1 MARTKAKTTV
11 KKKSSTSTIVKR
23 ARGNARS
30 SKQGTD
36 NLTFSLSFNQGV
48 SVGSRAVG
56 EDIIGV
62 VPINVYD
69 VMSQSKNYQALASI
83 FEQVRIDYVAAVI
96 TVSTAEGLSANPD
109 NALTNYSSYDLYTAW
124 DRNGVDNSELKP
136 IYINTESDISAVYPN
151 ICGSLQC
158 ITGSAISSYG
168 SVKKSS
174 LNVYQKWRHATWI
187 APKDL
192 QEKQQF
198 VNCKSIQAWH
208 GPYTGGSSTTPYA
221 YPIAYTDAE
230 DHKTYF
236 YNPDNKFIVPRNIV
250 LGDQNG
256 YAEVANNS
264 DNPSLIGNS
273 AKYPFKPTLLIGA
286 FRTGLNAVNAVDNFQ
301 PLGNSAILLNIEWKI
316 VVTFRGIKGIQT
328 IK

>member
-11 KKKSSTSTIVKR
+11 KKKASTSTIVRR
-23 ARGNARS
+23 AKGNAKS

-48 SVGSRAVG
+48 SVGSKKVG

-83 FEQVRIDYVAAVI
+83 FEQVRIDYVAAVL
-96 TVSTAEGLSANPD
+96 TVS
-109 NALTNYSSYDLYTAW
+109 NATGIATDGSSLNTYSSYDLYTAW

-136 IYINTESDISAVYPN
+136 IYINSEDDIKDVYPAV
-151 ICGSLQC
+151 CGGLQC

-174 LNVYQKWRHATWI
+174 LNVFQKWRHATWI

-198 VNCKSIQAWH
+198 VNCKSIQKWH
-208 GPYTGGSSTTPYA
+208 GPYASGSVAVYPYS

-236 YNPDNKFIVPRNIV
+236 FNDDPKFIVPRNII

-256 YAEVANNS
+256 YAEIANNS

-286 FRTGLNAVNAVDNFQ
+286 FKTGLNTSNAVDNFQ
-301 PLGNSAILLNIEWKI
+301 PLENSAILLNIEWKI
-316 VVTFRGIKGIQT
+316 VVTFRGIKGIT
-328 IK
+328 N